1 MGSAIANLRL
11 YHQNEG
17 EKLKMFGIYSKN
29 RAEWTIT
36 DIAACLFGFTTIPL
50 YDTLGN
56 ENITYVFKHTSITTV
71 FVNRGSVNS
80 LLNCDDLVSI
90 RRIISFD
97 KI

>member
-1 MGSAIANLRL
+1 
-11 YHQNEG
+11 
-17 EKLKMFGIYSKN
+17 MFGIYSKN

-56 ENITYVFKHTSITTV
+56 ENITYVFKHTNITTV
-71 FVNRGSVNS
+71 FVNKGSVNA
-80 LLNCDDLVSI
+80 LLICDDLVSI

-97 KI
+97 KIKPFEVEAFKEKGISFVI

>member
-1 MGSAIANLRL
+1 
-11 YHQNEG
+11 
-17 EKLKMFGIYSKN
+17 MFGIYSKN

-56 ENITYVFKHTSITTV
+56 ENITYVFKHTNITTV
-71 FVNRGSVNS
+71 FVNKGSVNA
-80 LLNCDDLVSI
+80 LLICDDLVSI

-97 KI
+97 KIEPFEVEAFKEKGISFAI

>member
-1 MGSAIANLRL
+1 
-11 YHQNEG
+11 
-17 EKLKMFGIYSKN
+17 MFGIYSKN

-56 ENITYVFKHTSITTV
+56 ENITYVFKHTNITTV
-71 FVNRGSVNS
+71 FVNKDSVNA
-80 LLNCDDLVSI
+80 LLSCDDLVSI

-97 KI
+97 KIEPFEVEAFKEKGISFVI

>member
-1 MGSAIANLRL
+1 
-11 YHQNEG
+11 
-17 EKLKMFGIYSKN
+17 MFGIYSKN

-56 ENITYVFKHTSITTV
+56 ENITYVFKHTNITTV
-71 FVNRGSVNS
+71 FVNKGSVNA
-80 LLNCDDLVSI
+80 LLHCDDLVSI

-97 KI
+97 KIEPFEVEAFKEKGISFAI

>member
-1 MGSAIANLRL
+1 
-11 YHQNEG
+11 
-17 EKLKMFGIYSKN
+17 MFGIYSKN

-56 ENITYVFKHTSITTV
+56 ENITYVFKHTNITTV
-71 FVNRGSVNS
+71 FVNKGSVNA

-90 RRIISFD
+90 PRIISFD
-97 KI
+97 KIEPFEVEAFKEKGISFAI